1 MSNPVMVP
9 LDGSDKDARALA
21 VASALATLSDSDIHL
36 VAVIEVPSERL
47 IAQAEFVGIDEAAV
61 SGRRDAEAR
70 LADIAARISVDAG
83 RMTTFAVL
91 EGNVAEELIGH
102 AVRCDARVVV
112 MATRSPRAAERSPAG
127 SIAERVTRESA
138 CPVMLVPPGVS
149 FERELGASFSRVLVP
164 LDGSELAL
172 RSVDFLIALP
182 RSPALEFVLVEVV
195 SDDSVCS
202 EARDRLE
209 GAAQRLRANGSG
221 AVDVVVAEANEKAD
235 AIVAAARERRADLI
249 AMSTRGLSGLR
260 HLVLGSVAEG
270 VVKRSE
276 VPVLLI
282 TPGVL
287 RRDESIPEVG
297 ALRHD
302 TGDSMP

>member
-1 MSNPVMVP
+1 
-9 LDGSDKDARALA
+9 
-21 VASALATLSDSDIHL
+21 
-36 VAVIEVPSERL
+36 
-47 IAQAEFVGIDEAAV
+47 
-61 SGRRDAEAR
+61 
-70 LADIAARISVDAG
+70 
-83 RMTTFAVL
+83 
-91 EGNVAEELIGH
+91 
-102 AVRCDARVVV
+102 
-112 MATRSPRAAERSPAG
+112 
-127 SIAERVTRESA
+127 
-138 CPVMLVPPGVS
+138 MLVPPGVS
-149 FERELGASFSRVLVP
+149 VERELAAGFSRVLVP

-182 RSPALEFVLVEVV
+182 RSPELEFVLLEVV

-235 AIVAAARERRADLI
+235 AIVSAARERRADLI
-249 AMSTRGLSGLR
+249 VMSTRGLSGLR

-270 VVKRSE
+270 VVRRSE

-282 TPGVL
+282 TPVVL
-287 RRDESIPEVG
+287 RQAASIPEVG
-297 ALRHD
+297 VLPHD